1 MITSFLLLQATRIF
15 LTSFHLLS
23 ALGLIIGHFILD
35 ISSFS
40 LLCCCAS
47 YLRGWCE
54 AERRTV
60 TNEHLNYEPVSSVL
74 YTVSSSLPAQRTPRV
89 GVQDGNYNKQHDRLS
104 LMPSSGQQY
113 ESFLSVI
120 IFKYRFVKYLLLLRT
135 SE

>member
-1 MITSFLLLQATRIF
+1 MPFIFHRYILKIYYLDNMITSFLLLQATRIF

-23 ALGLIIGHFILD
+23 ALGLIIGHLILD
-35 ISSFS
+35 MSSFS

-74 YTVSSSLPAQRTPRV
+74 YTVSSSLPAQRTPQR
-89 GVQDGNYNKQHDRLS
+89 
-104 LMPSSGQQY
+104 SGSGLQQTTWNTFLDAKP
-113 ESFLSVI
+113 ESFLGLVVI
-120 IFKYRFVKYLLLLRT
+120 SI
-135 SE
+135 E